1 MKNQYYYKR
10 SGSRTLSQRH
20 ISTGK
25 NTASAETVAFIAT
38 IGVMLAIVLFSVFVN
53 GIH

>member
-1 MKNQYYYKR
+1 MKNQYYYR
-10 SGSRTLSQRH
+10 RGGSRALSQRH

-25 NTASAETVAFIAT
+25 NATSVEAVAFIAT
-38 IGVMLAIVLFSVFVN
+38 IGVMLAIVLFNIFVN